1 MEQHN
6 MIEIKRKIGYL
17 EHILNKLERN
27 MLKQQSDR
35 FNIKQRLLYLNLLQK
50 NTHMKN
56 QVRLTNYN

>member
-1 MEQHN
+1 MEQNN